1 MKDMTIQSVAQQTA
15 NTNVTHGTANKVEP
29 GFGDVLQKTLES
41 YNSSDKESKILTDG
55 LVSGQHANIHET
67 MIAME
72 KAGIQIRLITKI
84 QNKVVEA
91 YKEIMRLQV

>member
-1 MKDMTIQSVAQQTA
+1 MKDMAVQSILQQGPST
-15 NTNVTHGTANKVEP
+15 NTTQGVANKTEP
-29 GFGDVLQKTLES
+29 GFGDVLKKTLES
-41 YNSSDKESKILTDG
+41 VNGSAQEAKILSDG

-72 KAGIQIRLITKI
+72 KAGIQLRLITKI

>member
-1 MKDMTIQSVAQQTA
+1 MADMTIRGVGQAVPEIAGKSGQAT
-15 NTNVTHGTANKVEP
+15 GGE
-29 GFGDVLQKTLES
+29 GFGTVLKQAMNGVNASLQEA
-41 YNSSDKESKILTDG
+41 DGLVAG

-72 KAGIQIRLITKI
+72 KAGIELRLVTKM

-91 YKEIMRLQV
+91 YKEIMRIQV